1 MSRTDTF
8 LGERYRRLARRRG
21 KNRAIVVVGNSV
33 LTIVWHLLADP
44 DAHYHGLG
52 SDFYQSKINARR
64 RERDLVRQLEHLTGK
79 KVTLAARPE
88 QPAA

>member
-1 MSRTDTF
+1 
-8 LGERYRRLARRRG
+8 
-21 KNRAIVVVGNSV
+21 

-44 DAHYHGLG
+44 DARYHDLG

-79 KVTLAARPE
+79 KVTLARPD
-88 QPAA
+88 PNNPPPD